1 MQFNRQFYNNVN
13 TIPLPTILVTSE
25 EWVNKITMQEA
36 VVYAFMRYRLQLSM
50 GKEKYRD
57 EDGYFIY
64 FSLKEL
70 AETFKV
76 TERAVQK
83 WLNKMRAHGLISTKQ
98 QGLGKPQKIYINLI
112 ESNDDCESDD
122 CENDGRESVDCE
134 NDDCESV
141 GYIPEVSDTNNHS
154 SQRTT
159 KRTTGRVRDE
169 QLGVRDTNNWAS
181 PYSRELIQR
190 TNTREYIPPTPQEGG
205 AGEDEPDRKIVTAKK
220 EPTNAQKITA
230 LLDSFAGG
238 NTELREALDGW
249 KEFRGKLTPRAVKL
263 NLVKLQKLSGGNQ
276 QVAIEIVNQSV
287 ENGWKGFFELHA
299 RFPNRRS
306 MKPGGMQETAR
317 IFEEMER
324 MENEQ
329 SETGPNNHDFFV

>member
-50 GKEKYRD
+50 GKEKYHD

-83 WLNKMRAHGLISTKQ
+83 WLNKMRDHGLISTKR

-112 ESNDDCESDD
+112 ESNDDCES
-122 CENDGRESVDCE
+122 G
-134 NDDCESV
+134 DCESV
-141 GYIPEVSDTNNHS
+141 GDIPEVSDTNNNS
-154 SQRTT
+154 SQQITI
-159 KRTTGRVRDE
+159 RTTGRVRDE
-169 QLGVRDTNNWAS
+169 QLGVRDTNDWAS

-190 TNTREYIPPTPQEGG
+190 TNTREYIPPTPQEGVVV
-205 AGEDEPDRKIVTAKK
+205 EDESVGRIVTAKK

-230 LLDSFAGG
+230 LFDSFAGG

-276 QVAIEIVNQSV
+276 QLAIEIVNQSTA
-287 ENGWKGFFELHA
+287 NGWKGFFELHA
-299 RFPNRRS
+299 RSPNRRPMNTGS
-306 MKPGGMQETAR
+306 MQETAR
-317 IFEEMER
+317 IFEEMEK

-329 SETGPNNHDFFV
+329 DKTGPNNHDFFV

>member
-1 MQFNRQFYNNVN
+1 MRFSRQFYNNVN

-50 GKEKYRD
+50 GKEKYHD

-83 WLNKMRAHGLISTKQ
+83 WLNKMRDHGLISTKR

-112 ESNDDCESDD
+112 ESNDDCES
-122 CENDGRESVDCE
+122 VDCE
-134 NDDCESV
+134 NNDCESV
-141 GYIPEVSDTNNHS
+141 EIIPKVSDTNNHS

-159 KRTTGRVRDE
+159 IRTTGRVRDE
-169 QLGVRDTNNWAS
+169 QLGVRDTNDWAS

-190 TNTREYIPPTPQEGG
+190 TNTREYIPPTPQEGVVVEG
-205 AGEDEPDRKIVTAKK
+205 KSVDEESSSQNNPSPAKQIRTMF
-220 EPTNAQKITA
+220 E
-230 LLDSFAGG
+230 SFAG
-238 NTELREALDGW
+238 NNQELLEALDGW
-249 KEFRGKLTPRAVKL
+249 KEFRGKMTPRAVKL
-263 NLVKLQKLSGGNQ
+263 NLSKLYKLSGGDEQ
-276 QVAIEIVNQSV
+276 KAIEIVNQSV
-287 ENGWKGFFELHA
+287 ENGWKGFFEI
-299 RFPNRRS
+299 RERS
-306 MKPGGMQETAR
+306 PDRKRQSRQATETEKALKM
-317 IFEEMER
+317 FEEMEK

-329 SETGPNNHDFFV
+329 DETSPSNHDFFV

>member
-1 MQFNRQFYNNVN
+1 MQFNRKFYNNVN

-50 GKEKYRD
+50 GKEKYHD

-83 WLNKMRAHGLISTKQ
+83 WLHKMRVHGLISTKQ

-112 ESNDDCESDD
+112 ESNDDCES
-122 CENDGRESVDCE
+122 V
-134 NDDCESV
+134 DCESV
-141 GYIPEVSDTNNHS
+141 GIIPKVSDTNNHS
-154 SQRTT
+154 SQRP
-159 KRTTGRVRDE
+159 TGRTSNE
-169 QLGVRDTNNWAS
+169 QLGVRDTNDRVA
-181 PYSRELIQR
+181 PYSRELILR
-190 TNTREYIPPTPQEGG
+190 KNTGEYIPPTPQEGG
-205 AGEDEPDRKIVTAKK
+205 AGEDESAGRIVTAKK

-230 LLDSFAGG
+230 LFDSFAGG

-299 RFPNRRS
+299 RSPNRRP
-306 MKPGGMQETAR
+306 MKPGSMQETAR
-317 IFEEMER
+317 IFEEMEK

-329 SETGPNNHDFFV
+329 DKTGPNNHDFFV

>member
-50 GKEKYRD
+50 GKEKYHD

-112 ESNDDCESDD
+112 ESNDDCESDG
-122 CENDGRESVDCE
+122 CENDGRESIE
-134 NDDCESV
+134 I
-141 GYIPEVSDTNNHS
+141 IPKVSDTNNHS

-159 KRTTGRVRDE
+159 GRTSVE

-190 TNTREYIPPTPQEGG
+190 TNTREYIPPTPQEGVVVEG
-205 AGEDEPDRKIVTAKK
+205 KSVGKIVTAKK

-230 LLDSFAGG
+230 MFDSFAGG
-238 NTELREALDGW
+238 NAELREALDGW

-276 QVAIEIVNQSV
+276 QVAIEIVNQSTA
-287 ENGWKGFFELHA
+287 NGWKGFFELHA
-299 RFPNRRS
+299 RSPNRRP
-306 MKPGGMQETAR
+306 MKPGSMQETAR
-317 IFEEMER
+317 IFEEMEK